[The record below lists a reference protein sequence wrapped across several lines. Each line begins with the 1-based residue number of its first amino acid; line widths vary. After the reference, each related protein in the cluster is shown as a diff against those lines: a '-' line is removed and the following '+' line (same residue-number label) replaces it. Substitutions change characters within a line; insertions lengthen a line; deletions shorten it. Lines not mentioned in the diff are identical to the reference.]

1 MTITAPPED
10 PTATGVVSAFVIRH
24 VMQLGHKLGVGREP
38 LMARAGVS
46 EADLNPADG
55 WVRQDV
61 LERLLLSSLDYWQD
75 PVVTLRVVLA
85 MDPAMMGVVGYL
97 MQCCPTLI
105 DMQQTLTE
113 FNRLVSTLHQLS
125 ISHEPG
131 AALWTVEV
139 RSPAA
144 AFSRHSEEGYLALCA
159 QLIHRQTPEALLAVR
174 LRHDPVCAGG
184 VPHPLYAKA
193 FPCPVIF
200 GQRQSALVVDPQ
212 ALSRPLPFGDAAIF
226 ETLRQQA
233 RALVRQLGAEP
244 RLADRVK
251 DALRRLIARGAPSRE
266 AVAEALNLSP
276 RHLHRRLQEEG
287 GHYQSILDELRSEL
301 AHKHLLQSR
310 DGLDDI
316 ADRLGFSNA
325 SSFSRWFR
333 QETGMTPLE
342 FRRQANGGQTAP
354 E

>member
-1 MTITAPPED
+1 MTITAPPDDLAAET
-10 PTATGVVSAFVIRH
+10 TAPGVVSAFVIRH

-38 LMARAGVS
+38 LMTRAGVS
-46 EADLNPADG
+46 EADLNPPDG
-55 WVRQDV
+55 WVRQHV
-61 LERLLLSSLDYWQD
+61 LERLLLCSLDYWRD

-125 ISHEPG
+125 ILHEPG

-139 RSPAA
+139 RSASA
-144 AFSRHSEEGYLALCA
+144 AFARHSEEGYLALCA
-159 QLIHRQTPEALLAVR
+159 QLIHRQAPEALLAVR
-174 LRHDPVCAGG
+174 LRHAAVQTDGG
-184 VPHPLYAKA
+184 PHPLYAKA
-193 FPCPVIF
+193 FPCPVVF

-212 ALSRPLPFGDAAIF
+212 ALNRPLPFGDAAIF

-233 RALVRQLGAEP
+233 RALIRQLGAEP

-251 DALRRLIARGAPSRE
+251 ESLRLLIARGAPSRE
-266 AVAEALNLSP
+266 AVSETLGLSP

-287 GHYQSILDELRSEL
+287 GHYQAILDELRSEL
-301 AHKHLLQSR
+301 AHKHLLQND
-310 DGLDDI
+310 DGLEDI
-316 ADRLGFSNA
+316 AVRLGFSNA

-342 FRRQANGGQTAP
+342 FRRETVSG
-354 E
+354 